1 MRFVKMHGTG
11 NDFIFIEPDGQRDW
25 PALARAMCDRHFGV
39 GADGLFLVLPSD
51 RAAVKMRLFNS
62 DGSEA
67 EVSGN
72 GVRCLVKYAVER
84 GLAQPRNGKV
94 TVEAIHGLI
103 EARIES
109 RGGLVKAVT
118 LSMGAPRLA
127 PQDIPVLA
135 HGGPPVQGL
144 AIDAGGETVLADCV
158 SMGNPHAVTFIDGPV
173 ESYPLDRLGP
183 LVEKHPLFPER
194 VNFGVARV
202 IDPGHME
209 LRVWE
214 RGCGETLACGSGS
227 CAAVVMAHLRGIA
240 GDRVEVQQPGGVL
253 TVEWDGQGD
262 VLLTGPATFVFEGD
276 WPEVEP
282 GITPEAG

>member
-1 MRFVKMHGTG
+1 MHGTG
-11 NDFIFIEPDGQRDW
+11 NDFILVEPDGPRDW

-51 RAAVKMRLFNS
+51 KASVKMRLFNA

-84 GLAQPRNGKV
+84 GLARPDGGKV
-94 TVEAIHGLI
+94 TVEAVHGVL
-103 EARIES
+103 EAYVES
-109 RGGLVKAVT
+109 NGGGVRAVR
-118 LSMGAPRLA
+118 LSMGAPRFA
-127 PQDIPVLA
+127 PQDIPVLTDLS
-135 HGGPPVQGL
+135 PPIQGL
-144 AIDAGGETVLADCV
+144 RLEAGGETLSVDCV
-158 SMGNPHAVTFIDGPV
+158 SMGNPHAVTFTGSPI

-183 LVEKHPLFPER
+183 QVEHHPLFPQR

-202 IDPGHME
+202 LDPGHMD

-227 CAAVVMAHLRGIA
+227 CAAVVMAHLRGLVR
-240 GDRVEVQQPGGVL
+240 DRVEVRQPGGVL
-253 TVEWDGQGD
+253 TVEWHGRGE
-262 VLLTGPATFVFEGD
+262 VLLSGPAAFVFEGD
-276 WPEVEP
+276 WPSDGVLKGE
-282 GITPEAG
+282 GAR